1 MTTSFPLDCTYW
13 DVYKE
18 LSKLASTADKAL
30 DNYPVGSN
38 EWYKAWGYAEGM
50 RQACIQCL
58 DTNQSKVKLV
68 KPKSC
73 ANFSIPSDGFNIHLQ
88 AVPVTMKDRAIGY
101 K

>member
-58 DTNQSKVKLV
+58 DTNQSKVK
-68 KPKSC
+68 SN
-73 ANFSIPSDGFNIHLQ
+73 AWS
-88 AVPVTMKDRAIGY
+88 Y
-101 K
+101 